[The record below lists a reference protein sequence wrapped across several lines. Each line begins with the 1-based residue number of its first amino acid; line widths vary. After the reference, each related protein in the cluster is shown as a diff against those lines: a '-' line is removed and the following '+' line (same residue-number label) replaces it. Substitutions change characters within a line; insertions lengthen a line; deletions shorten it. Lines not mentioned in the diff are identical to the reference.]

1 MNLLESLR
9 WRHACKRM
17 NGEKVPQ
24 EKVDRILEAISLT
37 PTSLGLQAYKVIV
50 VENDELK
57 NEIYDKACQQMPVK
71 ECSHL
76 LIFAS
81 YTQVTEKDLDEYF
94 ELIRKRRKELA
105 TDEWCK
111 NYRERIRFFLD
122 REYERMEEWLAQ
134 QAHIAL
140 GVACVAAADEQVD
153 SVPIGGFDPKA
164 LNEILK
170 LREQGLSSTVI
181 LPLGYSDA
189 ANDWNAKLPKV
200 RKDATDFIEIIK

>member
-1 MNLLESLR
+1 MDLLESLR

-17 NGEKVPQ
+17 NGEKIPQ

-57 NEIYDKACQQMPVK
+57 NEIYDKACQQLPVK

-81 YTQVTEKDLDEYF
+81 YTQITEKDLDKYF
-94 ELIRKRRKELA
+94 DLIRDRRKELA

-140 GVACVAAADEQVD
+140 GVACVAAADEQVA

-164 LNEILK
+164 LNEVL
-170 LREQGLSSTVI
+170 GLTAKSLTSTVI
-181 LPLGYSDA
+181 LPLGYADVE
-189 ANDWNAKLPKV
+189 NDWNGKLPKV
-200 RKDATDFIEIIK
+200 RKDTSDFIEVIK

>member
-1 MNLLESLR
+1 MDLLEALR

-17 NGEKVPQ
+17 NGKKVAQ
-24 EKVDRILEAISLT
+24 EKIDRILEAISFT

-57 NEIYDKACQQMPVK
+57 EDIYEKACQQMPVK

-76 LIFAS
+76 LVFAS
-81 YTQVTEKDLDEYF
+81 YTQITEKYLDTYF
-94 ELIRKRRKELA
+94 ALIKDRRKELA

-134 QAHIAL
+134 QTHIAL
-140 GVACVAAADEQVD
+140 GVACVAAAEEKVD

-164 LNEILK
+164 LNSILG
-170 LREQGLSSTVI
+170 LTEQGLVSTVI
-181 LPLGYSDA
+181 LPLGYSDEE
-189 ANDWNAKLPKV
+189 NDWNAKLPKV
-200 RKDATDFIEIIK
+200 RKNTENFIEIIK

>member
-17 NGEKVPQ
+17 NGDKVPQ

-81 YTQVTEKDLDEYF
+81 YTQVTEKDLDQYF
-94 ELIRKRRKELA
+94 DLIRERRKELA

-140 GVACVAAADEQVD
+140 GVACVTAADEQVD

-170 LREQGLSSTVI
+170 LREQGLSATVV

-200 RKDATDFIEIIK
+200 RKDTADFIEIIK